1 MTNVDN
7 LKFPKDFIWGVGTA
21 AYQVEGGSTEDG
33 RGESVWDVI
42 RKEGNRIADESD
54 PDLSC
59 ESYKFWRDDINL
71 LKELGV
77 TLFHSDMPMY
87 LFESGGWLSR
97 DTIEAYLKL
106 VDICFKT
113 YGHLVK
119 YWITFNEITNYGWM
133 NVYPQKGF
141 PNHSPTRGDRL
152 GVEPRK
158 MPYLAMHH
166 MLIAHG
172 RAYRLYEQ
180 NYKTSQNGEIC
191 LIITG
196 RYCFRASDSDEDGQA
211 QTRAN
216 AWKFQHIL
224 DPIYKGDYPD
234 IMKNILGDALPSFT
248 EEESTILKGALDVI
262 GINYYLS
269 TKVKNPEN
277 VELCETAEEIDGR
290 FKYAEDLG
298 EKFLQSI
305 LFCINFRIH
314 PG

>member
-1 MTNVDN
+1 
-7 LKFPKDFIWGVGTA
+7 
-21 AYQVEGGSTEDG
+21 
-33 RGESVWDVI
+33 
-42 RKEGNRIADESD
+42 
-54 PDLSC
+54 
-59 ESYKFWRDDINL
+59 
-71 LKELGV
+71 
-77 TLFHSDMPMY
+77 
-87 LFESGGWLSR
+87 
-97 DTIEAYLKL
+97 
-106 VDICFKT
+106 
-113 YGHLVK
+113 
-119 YWITFNEITNYGWM
+119 
-133 NVYPQKGF
+133 
-141 PNHSPTRGDRL
+141 
-152 GVEPRK
+152 

-180 NYKTSQNGEIC
+180 NYKTSQNGPFISEVVILLGYLGEIC

-196 RYCFRASDSDEDGQA
+196 RYCFRASLSDEDGQA

-224 DPIYKGDYPD
+224 DPIYKGNYPD

-248 EEESTILKGALDVI
+248 EEESKILKGALDII

-269 TKVKNPEN
+269 TRVKNPEN

-305 LFCINFRIH
+305 IFHKFSYSPRISGDTWLRLHSPGLIYLLAMLKNDYDSPKILITENGCADIVGAPQTIHDSHRIRYISEHILALHQAIGHGNTVDKEKECVNSNVIGYLAWSLIDNFEWTDGFSMKFGLCSVDLNSPQKTRSIKDSARFYKDFIQKQRDYYRKT
-314 PG
+314 